1 MRIVLYLLAL
11 ILVLPTVVRLVLT
24 VLRALLGPAR
34 KPARAE
40 AEGIPLR
47 GELKR
52 DPVCG
57 TFVSTAVSVKKS
69 VRGEVLH
76 FCSTECRD
84 KHNG

>member
-1 MRIVLYLLAL
+1 MRIVIYLLAL
-11 ILVLPTVVRLVLT
+11 ILVLPTVIRLVLT
-24 VLRALLGPAR
+24 VLRALLAPAR

-57 TFVSTAVSVKKS
+57 TFVSTAASVKKS
-69 VRGEVLH
+69 VRGEVVH
-76 FCSTECRD
+76 FCSIECRD
-84 KHNG
+84 KHSG

>member
-1 MRIVLYLLAL
+1 MRIVIYLLAL
-11 ILVLPTVVRLVLT
+11 ILVLPTVIRLVLT
-24 VLRALLGPAR
+24 VLRALLAPAR
-34 KPARAE
+34 KPERAE

-57 TFVSTAVSVKKS
+57 TFVSTAASVKKS
-69 VRGEVLH
+69 VRGEVVH

-84 KHNG
+84 KHSG